1 MIGRSSRRKDPF
13 IVRLTAMVM
22 VVVFG
27 GICPRGVTAEPLSP
41 GVLSTRHALGRIVK
55 CVHGLPSQPH
65 FGYTPSPYPT
75 APLTH
80 TSATILTLEFQGAT
94 APSSCVVPR
103 SPFIP
108 ETFDPTRP
116 LLPRGA
122 EAPRIL
128 IALMV
133 PTCSLLPEALE
144 IVQVTVSRE
153 HLLYCALQCLLVLPG
168 KWVRNQPEARDRS
181 RARHT
186 MTRTERH
193 CAFCIAT
200 VLLSC
205 TTVVM
210 PLGTEYRA
218 LCSSRKLGANATPPL
233 MKLVLSISMQ
243 GPGSD
248 PHGFHPNRQRA
259 R

>member
-1 MIGRSSRRKDPF
+1 MHLDALSSASTDS
-13 IVRLTAMVM
+13 RLS
-22 VVVFG
+22 
-27 GICPRGVTAEPLSP
+27 R
-41 GVLSTRHALGRIVK
+41 
-55 CVHGLPSQPH
+55 
-65 FGYTPSPYPT
+65 
-75 APLTH
+75 
-80 TSATILTLEFQGAT
+80 TSATHHHHILPHLSLIPRPLFSRWNSK
-94 APSSCVVPR
+94 APRHRPAASSRGP
-103 SPFIP
+103 PFIP